1 MTRVKEGYD
10 RAELPSGSEGQST
23 LYPGL
28 LTRRVSVKRPMLH
41 GLGSREGA
49 FIRIVG
55 ALVAARF
62 VLECKPGLYEMQD
75 VLGLK

>member
-1 MTRVKEGYD
+1 
-10 RAELPSGSEGQST
+10 
-23 LYPGL
+23 
-28 LTRRVSVKRPMLH
+28 MLH